1 MLRVCYPHDRR
12 SMQPRPMK
20 AHEIWRVAE
29 EARQQLLPRRA
40 RRCLDVDGL
49 LRAAKKM
56 LVNGVDITVHFDLD
70 RAVRDAEGRDAL
82 GVTEADPAVP
92 GMLLISLN
100 SDFIAGRDYLL
111 RSTIAHELGHALF
124 DGPSMLQQ
132 ARGATFALVTADEN
146 HLGPTWRVRG
156 RMDWPEFR
164 ANEFMGGFLTP
175 RASLHAELV
184 RRAIS
189 LQLPLRDGGADHP
202 VLRADGDP
210 VRIEQL
216 LFDLGERF
224 GVSASLIEYRLR
236 RYQLVR

>member
-1 MLRVCYPHDRR
+1 MLRVRYPHDHR
-12 SMQPRPMK
+12 SMEPGAMK
-20 AHEIWRVAE
+20 AQEIWRVATE
-29 EARQQLLPRRA
+29 VRQQLLCGRA
-40 RRCLDVDGL
+40 PCLDIERL

-56 LVNGVDITVHFDLD
+56 LVNGIEITAHFDLD
-70 RAVRDAEGRDAL
+70 RVVRDAEGREVL
-82 GVTEADPAVP
+82 GVTETDPAVP
-92 GMLLISLN
+92 GTLLISLN
-100 SDFIAGRDYLL
+100 REFIAGRDYLL
-111 RSTIAHELGHALF
+111 RSTIAHEIGHALF
-124 DGPSMLQQ
+124 DGPAMLGR
-132 ARGATFALVTADEN
+132 AGRPTFALVTPDEDP
-146 HLGPTWRVRG
+146 LGRPKGVRG

-175 RASLHAELV
+175 RSSLQAELV

-189 LQLPLRDGGADHP
+189 LQLPLRDAGEDQP

-210 VRIEQL
+210 VRVEQL